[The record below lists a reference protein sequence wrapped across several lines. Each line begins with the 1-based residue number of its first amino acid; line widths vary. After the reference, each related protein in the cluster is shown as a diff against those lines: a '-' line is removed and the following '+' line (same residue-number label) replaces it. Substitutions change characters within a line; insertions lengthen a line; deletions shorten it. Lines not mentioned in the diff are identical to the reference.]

1 MDATALFASLVAFLQ
16 ALSLPTLAII
26 AAALV
31 FDFINGFHDAA
42 NATATVIATRTLKPV
57 QAVCWSALFNFVA
70 LFVVSG
76 GVAATVGAGLINL
89 SLVTPLVIFAGLIG
103 AIGWNLFTWWRG
115 LPSSSSHA
123 LLGAYAGAACAHA
136 LMVGESL
143 SKLYKGS
150 AWLKVLVFIIIGPV
164 IGYALAQ
171 VFYWMIKK
179 LPSRVTDKHYRGV
192 QLVSSALLSFSHGA
206 NDAQKTAG
214 IIAGAL
220 ALGAATAMPNVPLN
234 VPFWVLVIS
243 YTTIALGT
251 LAGGWR
257 IVKTLGFKLAK
268 LTPQS
273 GACAETGAALSIALA
288 TALHLPV
295 SSTLATTGAV
305 SGIGAAQ
312 GTDMA
317 AKHALRRRIMLAWA
331 LTLPA
336 AFAAGAGLYLLLS
349 VAM

>member
-1 MDATALFASLVAFLQ
+1 MDLTAPLAFLET
-16 ALSLPTLAII
+16 LTTPTLAII
-26 AAALV
+26 AFALV

-42 NATATVIATRTLKPV
+42 NATATIVATRALKHW
-57 QAVCWSALFNFVA
+57 QAVCWSALFNFAA

-89 SLVTPLVIFAGLIG
+89 SLVTPTVIMCGLVG

-123 LLGAYAGAACAHA
+123 LLGAYAGAAFMHA
-136 LMVGESL
+136 ILVQESL
-143 SKLYKGS
+143 AELYKGS
-150 AWLKVLVFIIIGPV
+150 AWLKVLAFIIIGP
-164 IGYALAQ
+164 ILGYAIARGLYGLIQ
-171 VFYWMIKK
+171 K
-179 LPSRVTDKHYRGV
+179 LPKTITEKHYRFV
-192 QLVSSALLSFSHGA
+192 QLGSSALLSFSHGA

-220 ALGAATAMPNVPLN
+220 ALGTAQADLPLV

-243 YTTIALGT
+243 YTMIALGT
-251 LAGGWR
+251 LGGGWR

-305 SGIGAAQ
+305 SGIGVAQ
-312 GTDMA
+312 GIDLV
-317 AKHALRRRIMLAWA
+317 AKSALRRRIMLAWA

-336 AFAAGAGLYLLLS
+336 AFTAGALLCLLAS
-349 VAM
+349 LV